1 MGKNQHVIPVEG
13 GWAVKAEGASEPSH
27 TVGTQQEAFEIG
39 RDIARKERSELLIH
53 GEDGKIRE
61 RNTYGKDPYPPEG

>member
-1 MGKNQHVIPVEG
+1 MGKNQQVVPVNG
-13 GWAVKAEGASEPSH
+13 GWAVKAEGESEPSH

-39 RDIARKERSELLIH
+39 RNIAKKERSELLIH

-61 RNTYGKDPYPPEG
+61 RNTYGKDPHPPKG